1 MIVLDTEGTDLIKPD
16 VAPLADQPHLVEFA
30 GIKLDNASLKETGR
44 LHFLCNPGVPLPE
57 LFTKITGITE
67 AMVADKKPFAAHYHS
82 LAQFFLG
89 EDTMVAHNMGYDE
102 GILKYTMLRLG
113 KLLFFPWPI
122 KHICTVEASAGIKNH
137 RLGMAELHLMAAGK
151 ENTDRIAFAA
161 GQLVKHKSLGKC
173 TIQEVKGDK
182 LLVKPEKDESKGH
195 KGGKP
200 RLLDA
205 SMFKGAAFE
214 GAHGAM
220 KDVEELVTCVRWL
233 RKEGHL

>member
-1 MIVLDTEGTDLIKPD
+1 MIVMDTEGTDLLKPD

-67 AMVADKKPFAAHYHS
+67 AMVADKKPFAAHYHR

-151 ENTDRIAFAA
+151 TNTERVAFAA
-161 GQLVKHKSLGKC
+161 GQLVKHKTLGKC

-182 LLVKPEKDESKGH
+182 LAIIVEGRKKVQTLPTE
-195 KGGKP
+195 
-200 RLLDA
+200 
-205 SMFKGAAFE
+205 MFKGAAFE

-220 KDVEELVTCVRWL
+220 KDVEELATCVRWL

>member
-1 MIVLDTEGTDLIKPD
+1 MIVMDTEGTDLLKPD

-44 LHFLCNPGVPLPE
+44 LHFICNPGVPLPE

-67 AMVADKKPFAAHYHS
+67 AMVADKKLFAAHYHS

-102 GILKYTMLRLG
+102 GILKYALLRLG

-151 ENTDRIAFAA
+151 ANTERVAFAA
-161 GQLVKHKSLGKC
+161 GQLVKHKTLGKC

-182 LLVKPEKDESKGH
+182 LAVIVEGRKKVQTLPTE
-195 KGGKP
+195 
-200 RLLDA
+200 
-205 SMFKGAAFE
+205 MFKGAAFE

>member
-30 GIKLDNASLKETGR
+30 GIKLDNASLKETSR

-67 AMVADKKPFAAHYHS
+67 AMVAEKKPFAAHYHS

-151 ENTDRIAFAA
+151 DNTERVAFAA
-161 GQLVKHKSLGKC
+161 GQLVKHKTLGKC

-182 LLVKPEKDESKGH
+182 LAVIVEGRKKVQTLPTE
-195 KGGKP
+195 
-200 RLLDA
+200 
-205 SMFKGAAFE
+205 MFKGAAFE